1 MENDKSQARQRMR
14 EIAERTLPSGD
25 LAGFFETVYTTAN
38 GETNE
43 VSWAD
48 LQPHPLA
55 LEWFQQRHLEGAG
68 RSALVVGCGLGDDA
82 EELARRGFRVMAF
95 DISPRAIAWCEQR

>member
-14 EIAERTLPSGD
+14 EVAERTLPSGD

-38 GETNE
+38 GKTNE
-43 VSWAD
+43 VPWAD

-55 LEWFQQRHLEGAG
+55 LEWFGQRHLEGAG
-68 RSALVVGCGLGDDA
+68 RNALVGSLRLCKA
-82 EELARRGFRVMAF
+82 APT
-95 DISPRAIAWCEQR
+95 SHCAIAVCRPCATVVLTAMP